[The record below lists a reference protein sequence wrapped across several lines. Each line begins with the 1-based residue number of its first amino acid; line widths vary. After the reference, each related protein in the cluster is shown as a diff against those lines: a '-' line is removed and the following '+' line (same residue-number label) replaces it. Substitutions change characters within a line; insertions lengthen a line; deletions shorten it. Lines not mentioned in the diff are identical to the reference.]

1 MAIASAYVLTQAF
14 PTFALVGPATLEES
28 ELTFAALEVGLTE
41 DEVKWL
47 NLEK

>member
-1 MAIASAYVLTQAF
+1 MAISSAYVMSQAF

-28 ELTFAALEVGLTE
+28 ARTFAAPDVTLTN

-47 NLEK
+47 NLEM